1 MLYLMK
7 HILEEDIYS
16 YLLEKSSIFKVVMKE
31 DFQYAEDMLYYIF
44 EKAES
49 KSKKMILSLFQEI
62 APPEKR
68 DKIMTIAEELR
79 AEGRAEA
86 LKTIDQIA
94 SQKLQEGKLEG
105 KLEGEKNKAI
115 AKITDLSVDEL
126 KNLLH

>member
-1 MLYLMK
+1 MK